1 MPSPLLRRENILQNV
16 LAERV
21 WWRCPSLHPHGMA
34 DAAGLV
40 VKRFA
45 AARDA
50 DNPYVL
56 PYCLL
61 TSLHRR
67 EPNLS
72 QASVLLFTRAGQA
85 FHRKAQALPL

>member
-1 MPSPLLRRENILQNV
+1 MPSPLQHRENIMQNV

-50 DNPYVL
+50 GNPYV
-56 PYCLL
+56 PTYCPL
-61 TSLHRR
+61 TSLDEKRR
-67 EPNLS
+67 
-72 QASVLLFTRAGQA
+72 
-85 FHRKAQALPL
+85 H